1 VRERERERERK
12 EEQNLPLLLELHITF
27 ASLEHP
33 CRMAFR
39 GFCLFFLAVLALSFE
54 PWLLKSEKLTCNS
67 VDLGALI
74 GFYNCVDSE
83 IFGSGWNK
91 TASPDCCSWT
101 GVICDSSTV
110 SGTRVVGLELGSKR
124 LTGKICG
131 SLAELYHLRVLNL
144 SDNYLSGSLPAELFK
159 LQNLEVI
166 DVSNN
171 DFTGSIN
178 RGMCRTSTGIR
189 VLNFYNNHFSGEVP
203 KDLANCTSLHYL
215 SFAKNSLSG
224 SLPESVFQLQNIR
237 QLYLQDNWISG
248 LLNNGFGNLSN
259 LVKLD
264 ISSNMFSGDLPDI
277 FGSLTRLERFSAN
290 TNLFTG
296 RLPTSLVN
304 SPSLQM
310 LYLNNNSL
318 SGSINLNCSAMKNLV
333 SLDLGSNLFHGPIP
347 DSLSFCQ
354 RLIVLNLARNNLNS
368 ELPNDFKNLQA
379 LTHLSF
385 SNTRLV
391 NISSTLE
398 ILQHCR
404 NLSILVLSLNF
415 YDEEIPDNVNMQ
427 FNNLKGLVLGNCKL
441 RGSIP
446 QWLSSCRKLQL
457 LDLSWNHLGGTI
469 PSWFGEFESLFY
481 LDLSN
486 NSFKGEIPK
495 SLTLLQTLISGNISL
510 EEPVSSFQLYTGRQ
524 GGQGLRYKQI
534 SGFRPTLD
542 LSYNMLQGSIW
553 PGFGNLKRL
562 HVFILKDNNLSGNIP
577 NNISGMSRL
586 EVLDLSHNKLSG
598 EIPLSMA
605 NLSFLSAFN
614 VSYNQLC
621 GKIPQAV
628 QFDTFPDT
636 SFVGNIG
643 LCRALC
649 TCEPEQP
656 PTHSFGEKKTKIV
669 GLPFGIGAAASF
681 VLAVTGCFMSG
692 WVLSKPKKRKN
703 TATRI
708 GY

>member
-1 VRERERERERK
+1 M
-12 EEQNLPLLLELHITF
+12 LLLHL
-27 ASLEHP
+27 SSHP
-33 CRMAFR
+33 SSIMGFR
-39 GFCLFFLAVLALSFE
+39 GFCLFVFALMDLSFN

-67 VDLGALI
+67 IDLRALT

-83 IFGSGWNK
+83 IAGTWNK

-144 SDNYLSGSLPAELFK
+144 SYNFLSGSLPAELFK

-171 DFTGSIN
+171 DFSGSIN
-178 RGMCRTSTGIR
+178 RGMCRTSTGIQ
-189 VLNFYNNHFSGEVP
+189 VLNFSNNHFSGEVP
-203 KDLANCTSLHYL
+203 KDLANCTSLQYL
-215 SFAKNSLSG
+215 SFDKNSLSG
-224 SLPESVFQLQNIR
+224 SLPESIFQLQDLRELN
-237 QLYLQDNWISG
+237 LQDNSICG
-248 LLNNGFGNLSN
+248 PLTNGFGNLSN

-264 ISSNMFSGDLPDI
+264 ISSNIFSGDLPDV
-277 FGSLTRLERFSAN
+277 FGSLTRLEHFSAN

-333 SLDLGSNLFHGPIP
+333 SLGLGSNLFHGPIP
-347 DSLSFCQ
+347 NSLSFCQ
-354 RLIVLNLARNNLNS
+354 RLTELNLARNSLNS

-379 LTHLSF
+379 LTYLSIT
-385 SNTRLV
+385 SLV
-391 NISSTLE
+391 NISSTLG

-404 NLSILVLSLNF
+404 NLSILVLSANF
-415 YDEEIPDNVNMQ
+415 HDEEIPDNVNMQ
-427 FNNLKGLVLGNCKL
+427 FNNLKGLALANCKL

-446 QWLSSCRKLQL
+446 QWLSSCHKLQL

-486 NSFKGEIPK
+486 NSFEGEIPR

-510 EEPVSSFQLYTGRQ
+510 EEPFSSFHLSIVREGVGR
-524 GGQGLRYKQI
+524 GLTYKQL
-534 SGFRPTLD
+534 SAFPPTLD
-542 LSYNMLQGSIW
+542 LSYNMLQGPIW

-562 HVFILKDNNLSGNIP
+562 HVFILKYNNLSGPIP
-577 NNISGMSRL
+577 DNLSGMSNV
-586 EVLDLSHNKLSG
+586 EVIDLSHNKLSG
-598 EIPLSMA
+598 EIPLYMG

-621 GKIPQAV
+621 GEIPKAV

-636 SFVGNIG
+636 CFVGNIG

-656 PTHSFGEKKTKIV
+656 PTHSFREKKMKIV
-669 GLPFGIGAAASF
+669 GLPFGIGAATSF
-681 VLAVTGCFMSG
+681 VLTVTGCFMSG

-703 TATRI
+703 TVTRI
-708 GY
+708 GH

>member
-1 VRERERERERK
+1 
-12 EEQNLPLLLELHITF
+12 
-27 ASLEHP
+27 
-33 CRMAFR
+33 MAFR

-446 QWLSSCRKLQL
+446 QWLSSCHKLQL

-562 HVFILKDNNLSGNIP
+562 HVFILKDNNLGCQDWRYWTCLT
-577 NNISGMSRL
+577 ISYQEKYLFPWLILASCRL
-586 EVLDLSHNKLSG
+586 STYHIISCVGKSLKQFSLILSQIQALWETLVSVVHCVLVSLNSLLLIHSERKRRKSLVCRSELEQQQVLFLLSQVAS
-598 EIPLSMA
+598 
-605 NLSFLSAFN
+605 
-614 VSYNQLC
+614 C
-621 GKIPQAV
+621 
-628 QFDTFPDT
+628 PD
-636 SFVGNIG
+636 
-643 LCRALC
+643 
-649 TCEPEQP
+649 
-656 PTHSFGEKKTKIV
+656 
-669 GLPFGIGAAASF
+669 
-681 VLAVTGCFMSG
+681 GCFPS
-692 WVLSKPKKRKN
+692 RKN
-703 TATRI
+703 ERIQQLELDIKGTAGKNCVACATFNSCNRNN
-708 GY
+708 